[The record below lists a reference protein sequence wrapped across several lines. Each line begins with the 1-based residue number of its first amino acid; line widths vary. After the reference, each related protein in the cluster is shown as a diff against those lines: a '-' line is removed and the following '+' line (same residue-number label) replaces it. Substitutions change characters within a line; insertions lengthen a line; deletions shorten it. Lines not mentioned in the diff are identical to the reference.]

1 MSQSSL
7 SLFVSF
13 LQCRIHTSVPACK
26 EPGTFG
32 GRLTH
37 SQRKA
42 ASAFIQVPQDYFDAE
57 PTLGHSDEGELRVNL
72 AEAQKDEA
80 ADVKAYEQLKAAKE
94 DEIVAGHEQTETKT
108 QELADADEKLAQSK
122 EDLDDTK
129 AFLAEGEAFLMMLK
143 EMVPALMLSGRNVRK
158 LASLRWKLA
167 LRHLLC

>member
-7 SLFVSF
+7 SIFVSF
-13 LQCRIHTSVPACK
+13 LQCASVPACK
-26 EPGTFG
+26 APRTFG

-72 AEAQKDEA
+72 AEAQKDEV
-80 ADVKAYEQLKAAKE
+80 ADVKTYEQFKAAKE
-94 DEIVAGHEQTETKT
+94 GEIVAGHEQTETKT

-122 EDLDDTK
+122 EDLGDTK

-143 EMVPALMLSGRNVRK
+143 ETC
-158 LASLRWKLA
+158 ASTDAEREECQKTRQLEMEA
-167 LRHLLC
+167 CSE